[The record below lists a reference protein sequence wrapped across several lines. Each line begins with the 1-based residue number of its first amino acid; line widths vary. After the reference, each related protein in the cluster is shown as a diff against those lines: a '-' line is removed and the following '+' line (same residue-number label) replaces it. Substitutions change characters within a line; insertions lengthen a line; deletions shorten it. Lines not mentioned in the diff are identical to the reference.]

1 MNEEHSADL
10 ERDTRFPSD
19 AWTGFFL
26 QFWFPGR
33 QKMDMEL
40 RWSGGEVTGHGTDR
54 VGPFTINGTYD
65 IATGRCEWTKKYLGR
80 HSVAYRGVNDGH
92 GIWGVWEI
100 RQLGGLYVDRGG
112 FHIWP
117 EGSNVSEESDRTEK
131 AVMEAM
137 QVEFGTLPITPAT
150 LVALLVLG
158 GSVLAILLWL
168 KFAS

>member
-1 MNEEHSADL
+1 MNEEHPANL
-10 ERDTRFPSD
+10 ERDTRFPSG

-26 QFWFPGR
+26 QFWLPGR
-33 QKMDMEL
+33 HKMDIQL
-40 RWSGGEVTGHGTDR
+40 TWSRGEVTGHGTDR
-54 VGPFTINGTYD
+54 VGAFIINGTYD
-65 IATGRCEWTKKYLGR
+65 TATGRCEWTKKYLGR

-117 EGSNVSEESDRTEK
+117 QGSNVSEESDRTEK

-137 QVEFGTLPITPAT
+137 QAEFGEMPVPPAT
-150 LVALLVLG
+150 LFALLVLG
-158 GSVLAILLWL
+158 GCMLAILLWL